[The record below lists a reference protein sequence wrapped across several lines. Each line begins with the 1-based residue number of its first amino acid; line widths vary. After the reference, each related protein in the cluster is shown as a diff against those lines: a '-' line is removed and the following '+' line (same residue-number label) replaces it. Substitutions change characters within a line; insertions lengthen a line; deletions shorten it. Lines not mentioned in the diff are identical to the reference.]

1 MKLKMKPSMKPKAGR
16 IGEKNL
22 KEADMKVV
30 IAGAGIGG
38 LALGLMLHERG
49 IEVEIFEAVGE
60 IRPLGV
66 GINLLP
72 HASQQLCQLGL
83 EQCLAE
89 KGIETST
96 LAYFNKLGQ
105 EIWREPRGRA
115 AGYDWPQFSIHRG
128 ELQMT
133 LLEKAVERLGAGC
146 VHQGH
151 AFKSFEQ
158 VADKVVTSFARRS
171 DGSDISVESDIL
183 VGADGIHSTVRK
195 FLYATGDQPRF
206 SGRMLWR
213 AVTEGP
219 PYMDGRSMFMA
230 GHQDQKFVCYPIS
243 EPMRKEGRSLLNW
256 IAELRVPD
264 GELPK
269 TDWNRK
275 VDKSV
280 FRSAFETWK
289 WDWIDIP
296 AVIDGAHEIFEFP
309 LVDRDPLPR
318 WTFERVTLLG
328 DAAHPMYPIGS
339 NGSAQAI
346 LDARYLADCL
356 IGESSLLYALREYE
370 AERLPRTTG
379 IVLRNRM
386 NGPEQVMQLAEERAP
401 HGFAQVNDI
410 IPQETLEQISLRYK
424 RLAGFDK
431 DSLRGRAA

>member
-1 MKLKMKPSMKPKAGR
+1 
-16 IGEKNL
+16 
-22 KEADMKVV
+22 MKVA

-38 LALGLMLHERG
+38 LTLGLMLHERG
-49 IEVEIFEAVGE
+49 IQVDIYEAVGE
-60 IRPLGV
+60 MKPLGV

-72 HASQQLCQLGL
+72 HASQQLSLLGL
-83 EQCLAE
+83 EECLAE
-89 KGIETST
+89 KGIETSA
-96 LAYFNKLGQ
+96 LAYFNKFGQ
-105 EIWREPRGRA
+105 QIWHEPRGRA
-115 AGYDWPQFSIHRG
+115 AGYGTPQFSIHRG

-133 LLEKAVERLGAGC
+133 LLEKAIERLGADR
-146 VHQGH
+146 VHQGF

-158 VADKVVTSFARRS
+158 NADKV
-171 DGSDISVESDIL
+171 ISTFIRHPDQAEVQVESDIL
-183 VGADGIHSTVRK
+183 VGADGIHSAVRR
-195 FLYATGDQPRF
+195 FLYPSGDQPRF

-213 AVTEGP
+213 AVTEAE
-219 PYMDGRSMFMA
+219 PYLDGRSMFMA

-243 EPMRKEGRSLLNW
+243 EPLRRQGRSLINW
-256 IAELRVPD
+256 IAELRVPS

-275 VDKSV
+275 VDKAV
-280 FRSAFETWK
+280 FSKPFENWK
-289 WDWIDIP
+289 WGWIDIP
-296 AVIDGAHEIFEFP
+296 AIIEGAEVVYEFP

-356 IGESSLLYALREYE
+356 ATEADIRYALREYE

-386 NGPEQVMQLAEERAP
+386 NGPEQVMQIAEERAP
-401 HGFAQVNDI
+401 NGFKHINDV
-410 IPQETLEQISLRYK
+410 IPQSELEAVSMRYK
-424 RLAGFDK
+424 QLAGFDK
-431 DSLRGRAA
+431 NALSAKPAA

>member
-1 MKLKMKPSMKPKAGR
+1 
-16 IGEKNL
+16 
-22 KEADMKVV
+22 MKVA

-38 LALGLMLHERG
+38 LTLGLMLHERG
-49 IEVEIFEAVGE
+49 IEVEIFEAVNE
-60 IRPLGV
+60 IKPLGV

-72 HASQQLCQLGL
+72 HASQQLLQLGL
-83 EQCLAE
+83 EECLAE
-89 KGIETST
+89 RGIETST

-115 AGYDWPQFSIHRG
+115 AGYPYPQFSIHRG
-128 ELQMT
+128 ELQMA
-133 LLEKAVERLGAGC
+133 LLDTAVKRIGDDHIHA
-146 VHQGH
+146 GH
-151 AFKSFEQ
+151 AFTAFEEIGN
-158 VADKVVTSFARRS
+158 KVVSTFTRRA
-171 DGSDISVESDIL
+171 DNTEVHIESDVM
-183 VGADGIHSTVRK
+183 VGADGIHSAVRR
-195 FLYATGDQPRF
+195 FLYPSGDEPRF

-213 AVTEGP
+213 AVTEAE

-243 EPMRKEGRSLLNW
+243 EPLRQKGRSLINW
-256 IAELRVPD
+256 IAELRVPN

-280 FRSAFETWK
+280 FEEPFQTWK

-296 AVIDGAHEIFEFP
+296 SVINGASEIYEFP

-318 WTFERVTLLG
+318 WTFGRVTLLG

-346 LDARYLADCL
+346 LDARYLSDCL
-356 IGESSLLYALREYE
+356 ATDPNTLYALREYE
-370 AERLPRTTG
+370 AERLPRTAG

-386 NGPEQVMQLAEERAP
+386 NGPEQVMQMAEERAP
-401 HGFAQVNDI
+401 NGFGHVNDV
-410 IPQETLEQISLRYK
+410 IPQETLETISLRYK

-431 DSLRGRAA
+431 DSLKS

>member
-1 MKLKMKPSMKPKAGR
+1 
-16 IGEKNL
+16 
-22 KEADMKVV
+22 MKVT

-38 LALGLMLHERG
+38 LSLALMLHERG
-49 IEVEIFEAVGE
+49 IEVELFEAVTE

-72 HASQQLCQLGL
+72 HASQQLCRLGL
-83 EQCLAE
+83 EESLAALA
-89 KGIETST
+89 IETST
-96 LAYFNKLGQ
+96 LAYFNKHGQ
-105 EIWREPRGRA
+105 EIWREARGRA
-115 AGYDWPQFSIHRG
+115 AGYEFPQFSIHRG
-128 ELQMT
+128 ELQM
-133 LLEKAVERLGAGC
+133 LLLQKVQERLGKDH
-146 VHQGH
+146 VHAGH
-151 AFKSFEQ
+151 AFTSFEQ
-158 VADKVVTSFARRS
+158 SADRVVASFTRRA
-171 DGSDISVESDIL
+171 DGALVQSSCDVL
-183 VGADGIHSTVRK
+183 VGADGIHSSLRR
-195 FLYATGDQPRF
+195 FLYPNGDQPRF

-213 AVTEGP
+213 AVTEAP

-243 EPMRKEGRSLLNW
+243 EPLRREGRSLINW

-264 GELPK
+264 GALPS

-280 FRSAFETWK
+280 FESPFQDWR

-296 AVIDGAHEIFEFP
+296 AIINGAREIYEFP

-318 WTFERVTLLG
+318 WTFGRVTLLG

-346 LDARYLADCL
+346 LDARYLCDCL
-356 IGESSLLYALREYE
+356 ASDPDTPYALREYE
-370 AERLPRTTG
+370 AERLPKTTG

-386 NGPEQVMQLAEERAP
+386 NGPEQVMQLAESRAP
-401 HGFAQVNDI
+401 QGFKHIDEV
-410 IPQETLEQISLRYK
+410 IPRDTLEAISLRYK

-431 DSLRGRAA
+431 DSLKAKQP